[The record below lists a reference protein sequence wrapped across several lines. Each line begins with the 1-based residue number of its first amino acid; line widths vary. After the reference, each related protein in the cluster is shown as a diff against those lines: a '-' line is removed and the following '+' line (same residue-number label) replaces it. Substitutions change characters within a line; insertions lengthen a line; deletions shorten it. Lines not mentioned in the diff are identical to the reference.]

1 MTQFLITCGGRDTVS
16 CRKVRGLS
24 AGHRGGTD
32 GGMLG
37 PQQTVVLR
45 GCL

>member
-1 MTQFLITCGGRDTVS
+1 MTHSLITCRWGDTVS
-16 CRKVRGLS
+16 RRKVKGLS
-24 AGHRGGTD
+24 AGRRGGTD